1 MLVLS
6 NDIGNFY
13 STLITIAPITSQLKK
28 VEQPTHVLLE
38 NVKGLSSESMV
49 CLEQIHAIDKL
60 RILKYLGKI
69 SKEQMSAVEDAAL
82 ESLGMPI
89 PECVEAP

>member
-13 STLITIAPITSQLKK
+13 SSLITIAPITSQLKK
-28 VEQPTHVLLE
+28 IQQPTHVMLD
-38 NVKGLSSESMV
+38 NVRGLSTESMV
-49 CLEQIHAIDKL
+49 CLEQIHAIDKM

-69 SKEQMSAVEDAAL
+69 SRDQMSAVEHAAL
-82 ESLGMPI
+82 ESLL
-89 PECVEAP
+89 